1 MYVIWRSGLQPGRLL
16 HITHILFRCAAMDG
30 GTPAC
35 GFSFRKDC
43 FYEQKKAPGV
53 AFFDG
58 RLFLRGKP
66 FVREPAAATLKFFD
80 KKLQGLRKIVLFNK
94 IYYTFF

>member
-16 HITHILFRCAAMDG
+16 HITHILFRCGAMDG

-66 FVREPAAATLKFFD
+66 FCSGACGSNLEVF
-80 KKLQGLRKIVLFNK
+80 
-94 IYYTFF
+94 